1 MIPPPGPGPARP
13 ELRGASYIQRFLWAE
28 RQAGRGAPGIARALR
43 LCGHVDADRL
53 AAAAREV
60 AEAVPLLRAA
70 WPAGDLVLTTLREA
84 SAVCR
89 ASVPGPPDERD
100 RRCADILCA
109 DRDRLV
115 HEPADPLVRFHLIR
129 CDDGETVLGLVADP
143 LILDLR
149 SLYLALGAVMQAYF
163 GRFRAAQ
170 YPAFAE
176 VAGVSPVA
184 RPEIRESRL
193 RWWSRRLPQWEQAA
207 DRGLRARASEPAAE
221 GLRSTQLTLPEDRW
235 TRLAQAGGS
244 AGNSGSL
251 AVIAL
256 LTWWF
261 SVHPARPRAPV
272 FGSTLDMR
280 DYGGLGPVIGPLTD
294 RIAFAVDIDGRPDMT
309 FADLAFRAH
318 AGLLDAVVHYLP
330 YQDIVALGCAAAR
343 LQPDRAARLWDV
355 AIHYCRTPPASS
367 YTRGEETL
375 ARQGLSIELF
385 RESMLASAGAGS
397 QGAGDGT
404 ALEIHL
410 AESGTGMALVVNFD
424 PLIVPADEVTGML
437 SDLDKAVDAVL
448 ADPHVALSSL

>member
-1 MIPPPGPGPARP
+1 MIAPPVPGRA
-13 ELRGASYIQRFLWAE
+13 ELRDASYIQRFLWTE
-28 RQAGRGAPGIARALR
+28 RQAGRGTPGIVRALR
-43 LCGHVDADRL
+43 LCGRVDAGRL

-60 AEAVPLLRAA
+60 TEAVPLLRAA
-70 WPAGDLVLTTLREA
+70 WPAGAPALTTLPEA
-84 SAVCR
+84 SAVCM
-89 ASVPGPPDERD
+89 ASAPGSVGERD
-100 RRCADILCA
+100 QRCTDILCA
-109 DRDRLV
+109 DRDRLA
-115 HEPADPLVRFHLIR
+115 HDPADPLARFHLIR

-149 SLYLALGAVMQAYF
+149 SLYLVLGAVMQAYF

-184 RPEIRESRL
+184 GAEIRESRL
-193 RWWSRRLPQWEQAA
+193 GWWSRRLPQWEQAA
-207 DRGLRARASEPAAE
+207 GRGLPARDTEPTAG
-221 GLRSTQLTLPEDRW
+221 GLRTTQLSLPEDRW

-261 SVHPARPRAPV
+261 GVRKDRPRAPI
-272 FGSTLDMR
+272 FGSTLDLR

-294 RIAFAVDIDGRPDMT
+294 RIAFAVDIEGLPGMT

-330 YQDIVALGCAAAR
+330 YQDIVTLG
-343 LQPDRAARLWDV
+343 RATAGLRPASTARLWDV

-385 RESMLASAGAGS
+385 RESMLASAGTGS

-404 ALEIHL
+404 AMEIHL

-424 PLIVPADEVTGML
+424 PLIVPADQVTGML
-437 SDLDKAVDAVL
+437 SDLDHAIDAIL
-448 ADPHVALSSL
+448 ADPQTPLSSL